1 MKLYQCM
8 HHTERMCQEQGRQLL
23 HFWFL
28 NYFPLTRFH
37 IVNRVRAI
45 TPKLYGIYSWNFTS
59 ACITLIR
66 CVMNSLFIRGKYIWR
81 IYASTFHCYL
91 YCESNFQLLDDKE
104 YWTFIFWFNLKD
116 CLLPY
121 LVLCCLTN
129 FCQMKSKFMFY
140 YHSAYWLKQRFS
152 LKNDIYL
159 NNNFMVYL
167 LQLHINPF
175 SEWHLAGAS
184 VSYGH
189 FF

>member
-8 HHTERMCQEQGRQLL
+8 HHTETMCQEQGRQLL
-23 HFWFL
+23 HCWFL

-66 CVMNSLFIRGKYIWR
+66 CVMNSLFIRGKYVCR

-104 YWTFIFWFNLKD
+104 YWTFIFWLNLRD

-129 FCQMKSKFMFY
+129 FCQTKSKFMFY
-140 YHSAYWLKQRFS
+140 YHSAYWLKQRFPKGFI
-152 LKNDIYL
+152 L
-159 NNNFMVYL
+159 
-167 LQLHINPF
+167 F
-175 SEWHLAGAS
+175 S
-184 VSYGH
+184 
-189 FF
+189 